1 MALKNYA
8 IKISFAFSV
17 FNQTEG
23 NQGEGDYATNYF
35 QQLTWNNKCSINI
48 QVISK

>member
-23 NQGEGDYATNYF
+23 NQGDYTTNYF
-35 QQLTWNNKCSINI
+35 QQLT
-48 QVISK
+48 